1 MARPPSTLSKFILS
15 LPRSLPVKE
24 VIAKAKAKGLK
35 ATESNIYRVRRTF
48 APVPRKGGSESI
60 GHSGGSGSSAER
72 LLHAVA
78 AEIGLSR
85 SIELLVAERAK
96 VRSLL
101 GS

>member
-15 LPRSLPVKE
+15 LPRNLPVKD

-48 APVPRKGGSESI
+48 APLPAKASHAPAAS
-60 GHSGGSGSSAER
+60 SGASGSSAER

-78 AEIGLSR
+78 AEIGLAR
-85 SIELLVAERAK
+85 AIDLLVAERAK
-96 VRSLL
+96 VRSIL